1 LPDKRLLPLI
11 MRRCSKPY
19 NSSNETLEQRVAAA
33 GRPAPAYTEAGLSRE
48 FGHDAE
54 ADACG

>member
-1 LPDKRLLPLI
+1 
-11 MRRCSKPY
+11 
-19 NSSNETLEQRVAAA
+19 VAAA